1 MMTAKQVA
9 LQSTTSLLICLLMAS
24 PAYPADLPA
33 GPKDGD
39 RAPEICFP
47 LKDGE
52 GILRVLESYSACQEV
67 VRAGEEALGSCEV
80 RSQALEGRVVEQDR
94 ELQDARKVIDDTRK
108 VGEEAV
114 KAASTP
120 WYQRALATGKWIA
133 LALVA
138 GYIAGASK

>member
-9 LQSTTSLLICLLMAS
+9 LQSTISLLICLLMTS

-67 VRAGEEALGSCEV
+67 IRAGEEALTSSDARASV
-80 RSQALEGRVVEQDR
+80 LEARVLEQDR
-94 ELQDARKVIDDTRK
+94 ELTEARKVIEDTRK
-108 VGEEAV
+108 VGEEAA
-114 KAASTP
+114 KAAAP
-120 WYQRALATGKWIA
+120 KWYQRVLNAGKWIGMGI
-133 LALVA
+133 LVGFVVGA
-138 GYIAGASK
+138 GK